1 MSLTSSVWTR
11 LLAHSDSCGVGVSR
25 GPQTAKNAPLSTPR
39 PSTRHCANQPR
50 TLVSRVPC
58 GAIAMAEPSK
68 QNKGVREPGTRVFK
82 VASSLGEPELDPTGA
97 SFRHSIESLLNLPR
111 AVENADNFNALRQ
124 YFVKDENL
132 LEPRN

>member
-1 MSLTSSVWTR
+1 
-11 LLAHSDSCGVGVSR
+11 
-25 GPQTAKNAPLSTPR
+25 
-39 PSTRHCANQPR
+39 
-50 TLVSRVPC
+50 
-58 GAIAMAEPSK
+58 MAEPSK

-124 YFVKDENL
+124 YFVEDEKL
-132 LEPRN
+132 LEPRNQDEPASLDLEVFVADERPTLGELREAFKPGITFL